1 MQTYRCPVIPDR
13 DIIVAPLE
21 TSMRFLRCR
30 NHLRQV
36 SENSVALRFGN
47 SNNFGHKSRVEEKT
61 VPACHG
67 IGTDKGVLCC
77 DGFTTNGST

>member
-1 MQTYRCPVIPDR
+1 MATYRRSVIPYR
-13 DIIVAPLE
+13 HIILAPLK
-21 TSMRFLRCR
+21 TSMQFLRCS
-30 NHLRQV
+30 NNLRQV

-47 SNNFGHKSRVEEKT
+47 SNNFGNKSRVEEET

-77 DGFTTNGST
+77 DGFAPNGST